1 MLIGFNDLPTPILTR
16 ILLSST
22 HHQDLL
28 RWVAL
33 VSQVCSAWWK
43 VARTSPAF
51 GLGLPRERQVND
63 VRLGGRKAYWVNG
76 DRVYHHCD
84 IFSDGRAQML
94 RELSEVLRVA
104 REGFVDSYGDEQ
116 GPGEL
121 FIFNR
126 TLDTDA
132 GILCACL
139 QALPSPLHLHLIDLI
154 GLDLSAQAAIS
165 LSHTI
170 GEKGFS
176 SEGLQFL
183 CIRNNPELG
192 DEGIAALCEVLP
204 PTLGQF
210 FIHDTGCGDVGI
222 AALTAALPRLPN
234 LWRLAVSRNHDVGED
249 TWCSFFEALPQ
260 LQALQYLFAYENS
273 SLGDDAARTLVA
285 ALPRC
290 APTLEKIELA
300 GCDIG
305 AEQKA
310 ALREAWGPERE
321 DEFNFSEDE
330 DK

>member
-1 MLIGFNDLPTPILTR
+1 MGFNDLPTPILTR

-33 VSQVCSAWWK
+33 CSQVCCAWWK
-43 VARTSPAF
+43 VVRTSPAF
-51 GLGLPRERQVND
+51 GLGLPRERQMRD
-63 VRLGGRKAYWVNG
+63 VRLGGRRPYWVNG
-76 DRVYHHCD
+76 DRVYCHCD
-84 IFSDGRAQML
+84 SFSDGRAQML

-116 GPGEL
+116 EPGEL

-126 TLDTDA
+126 TLDADA

-165 LSHTI
+165 LASTI

-176 SEGLQFL
+176 SEGLRYL

-192 DEGIAALCEVLP
+192 DEGIAAFCKVLP
-204 PTLGQF
+204 PTLEQL

-222 AALTAALPRLPN
+222 AALTAALPGMPN
-234 LWRLAVSRNHDVGED
+234 LWRLGVSKNHDVAED
-249 TWCSFFEALPQ
+249 TWCSFFEAAPQ
-260 LQALQYLFAYENS
+260 LPALQYLFAGENP
-273 SLGDDAARTLVA
+273 SLGDVAARTLVA
-285 ALPRC
+285 VLPRC
-290 APTLEKIELA
+290 APTLEKIELRV
-300 GCDIG
+300 CNIG
-305 AEQKA
+305 TEQKRR
-310 ALREAWGPERE
+310 LREVWCGDLDRE
-321 DEFNFSEDE
+321 DEFDFSEDE